1 MLKVWKKIKN
11 LYPVLCQEI
20 IKKVKIKNKKAKEAI
35 LKNNNKGQNLNLPL
49 GLEKDS
55 M

>member
-1 MLKVWKKIKN
+1 MLRAQKKIKN
-11 LYPVLCQEI
+11 LYLVLCQEI
-20 IKKVKIKNKKAKEAI
+20 IKKVKIKNKKAKKAI

-49 GLEKDS
+49 GLEKDK